1 MHFLSEMEV
10 DPDGPQNQVEHPN
23 GESIELSPQSREQLV
38 LEWIVPIIAVVLLVA
53 FIMSA
58 AALLLGDQPI
68 QPHIFR

>member
-1 MHFLSEMEV
+1 
-10 DPDGPQNQVEHPN
+10 
-23 GESIELSPQSREQLV
+23 LV
-38 LEWIVPIIAVVLLVA
+38 LEWIVPIIAVVVLVA